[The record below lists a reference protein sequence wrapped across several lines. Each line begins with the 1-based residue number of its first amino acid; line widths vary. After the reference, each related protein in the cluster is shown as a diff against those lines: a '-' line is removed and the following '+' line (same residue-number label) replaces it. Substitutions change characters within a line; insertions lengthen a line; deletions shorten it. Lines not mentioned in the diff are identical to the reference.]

1 LNLSFAARNPCANVT
16 ENIFAREGFPVGRAE
31 SRRYSFQAVPLMAA
45 PTEDRARMLRQTNPE
60 ATELLGDWHPLV
72 QQLGSA
78 EGLVALST
86 ASHSLRLN
94 HVDDVPGL
102 LRFLEAY
109 QAQIL
114 IPHELPAI
122 QRAYRHASR
131 HETRELIGFDQQ
143 LAGERALRPFANA
156 SRRVG
161 QAQLRRL
168 RPLRDHRLLQRYL
181 RAVDDGLAHGW
192 HTLVYGV
199 TLSVY
204 SLPILQGLTSY
215 EKQTLLGFMHAVSRS
230 LRLSENDCRALLE
243 QLSPSLPNPPAPILG
258 EDCHPR
264 THVSF

>member
-1 LNLSFAARNPCANVT
+1 
-16 ENIFAREGFPVGRAE
+16 
-31 SRRYSFQAVPLMAA
+31 
-45 PTEDRARMLRQTNPE
+45 MLRQTNLE
-60 ATELLGDWHPLV
+60 STELLGEWHPLV

-78 EGLVALST
+78 EGLIALST
-86 ASHSLRLN
+86 ASHSLQLN
-94 HVDDVPGL
+94 NVDSVPAL

-109 QAQIL
+109 QSQIL
-114 IPHELPAI
+114 IPLELPAI

-131 HETRELIGFDQQ
+131 NETRELVAFDRQ
-143 LAGERALRPFANA
+143 LDGEPALKSFANA

-204 SLPILQGLTSY
+204 SLPVLQGLNSY
-215 EKQTLLGFMHAVSRS
+215 EKQTLLGFMHAVSRT
-230 LRLSENDCRALLE
+230 LRLSEKDCRELLE
-243 QLSPSLPNPPAPILG
+243 HLSPSLPQPTAPILG
-258 EDCHPR
+258 EDTQPR
-264 THVSF
+264 THLSF